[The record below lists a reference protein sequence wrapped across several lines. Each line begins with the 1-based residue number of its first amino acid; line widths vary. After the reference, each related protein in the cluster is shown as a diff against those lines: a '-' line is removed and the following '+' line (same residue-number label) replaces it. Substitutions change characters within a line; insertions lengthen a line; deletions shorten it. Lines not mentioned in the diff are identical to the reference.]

1 MIAIGLRRCGF
12 LKNVFRHNFLD
23 YVFQNIISTICEYVL
38 NPSDHRFELGGGV
51 GAGDGAEVAGIA
63 ATVEDLLREDAFGEK
78 GAESGDIRA
87 VEHQFRV

>member
-23 YVFQNIISTICEYVL
+23 YVFQNIISTISEYFL

-51 GAGDGAEVAGIA
+51 GAGDA
-63 ATVEDLLREDAFGEK
+63 ATVEDLLREDVFCEK
-78 GAESGDIRA
+78 RAESGDIRT

>member
-23 YVFQNIISTICEYVL
+23 YVFQNIISTISEYFL
-38 NPSDHRFELGGGV
+38 NPSDHRFELGG
-51 GAGDGAEVAGIA
+51 GAEVAGIA
-63 ATVEDLLREDAFGEK
+63 ATVEDLLREDVFCEK
-78 GAESGDIRA
+78 RAESGDIRA